1 MVSAWWAVLAFFLG
15 GSAGMVLMA
24 LMAMSAPT
32 VEDGGTPMD
41 RRGVTPDATA

>member
-24 LMAMSAPT
+24 LMAIAAPT
-32 VEDGGTPMD
+32 GEEGGAPMD
-41 RRGVTPDATA
+41 GRGVAPDATA